1 MGEHTY
7 ARGASFLLS
16 PTDLQDVFTPGEF
29 TPEQRMFA
37 KAARDFVEREVF
49 PVSDRIEAK
58 EDGLMAALIRKSGE
72 LGLLAADIPEEYGGL
87 GLDKTTSAL
96 IFESLAGQGSF
107 LVVFGGQVGIGCLP
121 IVYYGTHD
129 TRMKYLPS
137 IADGTKIGCFAL
149 TEPAAGSDAMAC
161 RTKAVL
167 SGDGSHYVL
176 NGTKQFITS
185 AGIADIFIVFAKV
198 DGAGLTG
205 FVLERDTPGLSIGP
219 EEHKMGLHGT
229 VTNTVLLDDAR
240 VPAENVL
247 GEVGR
252 GHKIAFNIL
261 NIGRFKIGSS
271 AVGACKL
278 AIQHALTYCLER
290 KQFGRR
296 LAEFGAIREKL
307 AEMFARTYAAEAVA
321 YRTVGLID
329 RLLGQKGNDPGEA
342 SLRAIEEYAVEC
354 AMVKVI
360 GSETLDYVA
369 DEAMQCFG
377 GYGYCADYPLERFY
391 RDSRVNRIFEGTN
404 EINRQLIPTMMLR
417 KAAAGEI
424 PLQAALDSAGAGQWA
439 RAPSAGD
446 GPLGTERGA
455 VERLKELCLFSTA
468 LAVRRHGKSL
478 SAEQALLSRLAD
490 LMMAVYRAE
499 STLLRALK
507 DAARKGQATAS
518 LAVAAARI
526 VCEEAMDR
534 GETLARQVLAGTET
548 GAGLQQGL
556 AVIAGLSERI
566 PTDTLALREEIA
578 ARLVEVEHLPTEG

>member
-1 MGEHTY
+1 MREHAY
-7 ARGASFLLS
+7 SRGASFLLNR
-16 PTDLQDVFTPGEF
+16 TGAAEVFTPGDF

-49 PVSDRIEAK
+49 PVSDRIEEK
-58 EDGLMAALIRKSGE
+58 EAGLMAALIRKAGA
-72 LGLLAADIPEEYGGL
+72 LGLLAADIPEAYGGL

-96 IFESLAGQGSF
+96 IFENLAGQGSF

-121 IVYYGTHD
+121 IVYYGSHE
-129 TRMKYLPS
+129 TRLKYLPS

-167 SGDGSHYVL
+167 SGDGRHYVL

-229 VTNTVLLDDAR
+229 STTTVLLDDAE
-240 VPAENVL
+240 VPIENVL
-247 GEVGR
+247 GELGR

-278 AIQHALTYCLER
+278 ALGHALSYCLER
-290 KQFGRR
+290 KQFGKR
-296 LAEFGAIREKL
+296 LVEFGAIREKL
-307 AEMFARTYAAEAVA
+307 GEMFVRTYAAEAVA

-329 RLLGQKGNDPGEA
+329 RLLQQREVSEEA
-342 SLRAIEEYAVEC
+342 SLRSIEEYAVEC

-369 DEAMQCFG
+369 DEALQCFG

-404 EINRQLIPTMMLR
+404 EINRQLIPTMALR
-417 KAAAGEI
+417 KAGSLEFPLHEALEQAGVA
-424 PLQAALDSAGAGQWA
+424 PAD
-439 RAPSAGD
+439 RAPVAED
-446 GPLGTERGA
+446 GPLAQEGLA
-455 VERLKELCLFSTA
+455 VERLKELCLFSIG
-468 LAVRRHGKSL
+468 LAVRRHGKAL
-478 SAEQALLSRLAD
+478 SREQALVSRLAD

-507 DAARKGQATAS
+507 DAGRKGQEAAL
-518 LAVAAARI
+518 LAISAARL
-526 VCEEAMDR
+526 VCEDALEQGGA
-534 GETLARQVLAGTET
+534 LARQVLAATES
-548 GAGLQQGL
+548 GPGLHR
-556 AVIAGLSERI
+556 GLSVIGRLTERE
-566 PTDTLALREEIA
+566 PADTLALREGIA
-578 ARLVEVEHLPTEG
+578 ARLVELERLPAEY